1 MIQLKYTIFLYLY
14 LLYFFFKDMSLSE
27 YVNRTNNIYKN
38 FLFLK
43 KEKFKKINNKITIK
57 VINKID
63 INTSSIT
70 SYHNL

>member
-1 MIQLKYTIFLYLY
+1 
-14 LLYFFFKDMSLSE
+14 MSLSE

-57 VINKID
+57 IINKID

>member
-43 KEKFKKINNKITIK
+43 KEKF
-57 VINKID
+57 
-63 INTSSIT
+63 
-70 SYHNL
+70 